1 MGLENLSRQDIEL
14 ILETAKSFK
23 EVSSRDIKKV
33 PALRGKTVV
42 TLFFE
47 PSTRTRISFELAAKR
62 LSADTLNI
70 AANVSSTSK
79 GETLLDTAR
88 NIEAMNVD
96 AMVVRHSSSGS
107 VLLLAEG
114 LKCSVV
120 NAGDGCREHPTQA
133 LLDMFTLQEKF
144 GRIEGLK
151 VGIIGDILHSRVA
164 RSNIWGLT
172 SLGAKVTVCGPATLM
187 PRGIEALGVDVC
199 YDLKKVLKQSDA
211 VIALRLQ
218 KERQQ
223 DKFLP
228 SMREYSR
235 LFGINQ
241 AKLNE
246 GSDHLIVMHPGPT
259 NRGVEL
265 SADVADGK
273 QSVILDQVTN
283 GVAVRMAVLY
293 LVLGTKYNV
302 PLFFITEGRGIFMGL
317 LIKNAIIVNA
327 DKIWDKPQDILC
339 EEGKITQI
347 AAGITA
353 GTHEIIDAAGKKVL
367 PGLIDIHTHL
377 RQPGREDKETI
388 ETGSRAAV
396 KGGFTSIMCMPN
408 TNPVID
414 NAMVVEFII
423 REANR
428 VGLCNV
434 YPIGAITKGQQDGEL
449 TDMAELKAAGCLA
462 FSDDGKSVLNSRLF
476 RLAME
481 YAKMLD
487 VLIIEHCQDPLL
499 SAGGVMNEGVVS
511 TKIGLKGDPGIA
523 ETVTV
528 ARDIEIALYLEC
540 PGASGAYVA

>member
-1 MGLENLSRQDIEL
+1 MAWEHKHLLGLQDLSRQDIEL

-70 AANVSSTSK
+70 AVNVSSTSK

-96 AMVVRHSSSGS
+96 AMVVRHSLSGS
-107 VLLLAEG
+107 VFILAEG

-151 VGIIGDILHSRVA
+151 VGIVGDILHSRVA

-172 SLGAKVTVCGPATLM
+172 KLGAHVTVCGPATLM
-187 PRGIEALGVDVC
+187 PRGIEEMGVQVC
-199 YDLKKVLKQSDA
+199 YDLKKVLKESDA
-211 VIALRLQ
+211 LIALRLQ

-241 AKLNE
+241 AKLNDAN
-246 GSDHLIVMHPGPT
+246 SHLIVMHPGPT

-273 QSVILDQVTN
+273 QSVILEQVTN

-293 LVLGTKYNV
+293 LVLGTK
-302 PLFFITEGRGIFMGL
+302 TE
-317 LIKNAIIVNA
+317 
-327 DKIWDKPQDILC
+327 
-339 EEGKITQI
+339 
-347 AAGITA
+347 
-353 GTHEIIDAAGKKVL
+353 
-367 PGLIDIHTHL
+367 
-377 RQPGREDKETI
+377 
-388 ETGSRAAV
+388 
-396 KGGFTSIMCMPN
+396 
-408 TNPVID
+408 
-414 NAMVVEFII
+414 
-423 REANR
+423 
-428 VGLCNV
+428 
-434 YPIGAITKGQQDGEL
+434 
-449 TDMAELKAAGCLA
+449 
-462 FSDDGKSVLNSRLF
+462 
-476 RLAME
+476 
-481 YAKMLD
+481 
-487 VLIIEHCQDPLL
+487 
-499 SAGGVMNEGVVS
+499 
-511 TKIGLKGDPGIA
+511 
-523 ETVTV
+523 
-528 ARDIEIALYLEC
+528 
-540 PGASGAYVA
+540 

>member
-1 MGLENLSRQDIEL
+1 MSWKHKHLLGLQDLSRQEIEH

-23 EVSSRDIKKV
+23 EVSTRDIKKV

-47 PSTRTRISFELAAKR
+47 ASTRTRISFELAAKR

-70 AANVSSTSK
+70 AVNVSSTSK

-88 NIEAMNVD
+88 NIEAMSVD

-114 LKCSVV
+114 LKCSVI

-133 LLDMFTLQEKF
+133 LLDMFTMQEKF

-151 VGIIGDILHSRVA
+151 VGIVGDILHSRVA

-172 SLGAKVTVCGPATLM
+172 KLGAKVTVCGPATLM
-187 PRGIEALGVDVC
+187 PRGIEALGVEVC

-211 VIALRLQ
+211 IIALRLQ

-235 LFGINQ
+235 LFGLNQ
-241 AKLNE
+241 AKLSE
-246 GSDHLIVMHPGPT
+246 GSDNLIVMHPGPT

-293 LVLGTKYNV
+293 LVLGTK
-302 PLFFITEGRGIFMGL
+302 TE
-317 LIKNAIIVNA
+317 
-327 DKIWDKPQDILC
+327 
-339 EEGKITQI
+339 
-347 AAGITA
+347 
-353 GTHEIIDAAGKKVL
+353 
-367 PGLIDIHTHL
+367 
-377 RQPGREDKETI
+377 
-388 ETGSRAAV
+388 
-396 KGGFTSIMCMPN
+396 
-408 TNPVID
+408 
-414 NAMVVEFII
+414 
-423 REANR
+423 
-428 VGLCNV
+428 
-434 YPIGAITKGQQDGEL
+434 
-449 TDMAELKAAGCLA
+449 
-462 FSDDGKSVLNSRLF
+462 
-476 RLAME
+476 
-481 YAKMLD
+481 
-487 VLIIEHCQDPLL
+487 
-499 SAGGVMNEGVVS
+499 
-511 TKIGLKGDPGIA
+511 
-523 ETVTV
+523 
-528 ARDIEIALYLEC
+528 
-540 PGASGAYVA
+540 

>member
-1 MGLENLSRQDIEL
+1 MIWKHKHLLGLQELSRQEIEHV
-14 ILETAKSFK
+14 LETAKSFK
-23 EVSSRDIKKV
+23 EVSNRDIKKV

-47 PSTRTRISFELAAKR
+47 ASTRTRISFELAAKR

-70 AANVSSTSK
+70 AVNVSSTSK

-88 NIEAMNVD
+88 NIEAMSID

-114 LKCSVV
+114 LKCSVI

-133 LLDMFTLQEKF
+133 LLDMFTMQEKF

-151 VGIIGDILHSRVA
+151 VGIVGDILHSRVA

-172 SLGAKVTVCGPATLM
+172 KLGAKVTVCGPATLM
-187 PRGIEALGVDVC
+187 PRGIEAMGVEIC

-211 VIALRLQ
+211 IIALRLQ

-241 AKLNE
+241 DKLNE
-246 GSDHLIVMHPGPT
+246 ASDHLIVMHPGPT

-293 LVLGTKYNV
+293 LVLGTK
-302 PLFFITEGRGIFMGL
+302 TE
-317 LIKNAIIVNA
+317 
-327 DKIWDKPQDILC
+327 
-339 EEGKITQI
+339 
-347 AAGITA
+347 
-353 GTHEIIDAAGKKVL
+353 
-367 PGLIDIHTHL
+367 
-377 RQPGREDKETI
+377 
-388 ETGSRAAV
+388 
-396 KGGFTSIMCMPN
+396 
-408 TNPVID
+408 
-414 NAMVVEFII
+414 
-423 REANR
+423 
-428 VGLCNV
+428 
-434 YPIGAITKGQQDGEL
+434 
-449 TDMAELKAAGCLA
+449 
-462 FSDDGKSVLNSRLF
+462 
-476 RLAME
+476 
-481 YAKMLD
+481 
-487 VLIIEHCQDPLL
+487 
-499 SAGGVMNEGVVS
+499 
-511 TKIGLKGDPGIA
+511 
-523 ETVTV
+523 
-528 ARDIEIALYLEC
+528 
-540 PGASGAYVA
+540 

>member
-1 MGLENLSRQDIEL
+1 MSWKHRHLLGLESLSRQDIEL

-88 NIEAMNVD
+88 NIEAMSVD
-96 AMVVRHSSSGS
+96 AMVVRHSLSGS

-172 SLGAKVTVCGPATLM
+172 KLGAKVTVCGPATLM
-187 PRGIEALGVDVC
+187 PRGIEAMGVDVC

-293 LVLGTKYNV
+293 LVLGTK
-302 PLFFITEGRGIFMGL
+302 TE
-317 LIKNAIIVNA
+317 
-327 DKIWDKPQDILC
+327 
-339 EEGKITQI
+339 
-347 AAGITA
+347 
-353 GTHEIIDAAGKKVL
+353 
-367 PGLIDIHTHL
+367 
-377 RQPGREDKETI
+377 
-388 ETGSRAAV
+388 
-396 KGGFTSIMCMPN
+396 
-408 TNPVID
+408 
-414 NAMVVEFII
+414 
-423 REANR
+423 
-428 VGLCNV
+428 
-434 YPIGAITKGQQDGEL
+434 
-449 TDMAELKAAGCLA
+449 
-462 FSDDGKSVLNSRLF
+462 
-476 RLAME
+476 
-481 YAKMLD
+481 
-487 VLIIEHCQDPLL
+487 
-499 SAGGVMNEGVVS
+499 
-511 TKIGLKGDPGIA
+511 
-523 ETVTV
+523 
-528 ARDIEIALYLEC
+528 
-540 PGASGAYVA
+540 